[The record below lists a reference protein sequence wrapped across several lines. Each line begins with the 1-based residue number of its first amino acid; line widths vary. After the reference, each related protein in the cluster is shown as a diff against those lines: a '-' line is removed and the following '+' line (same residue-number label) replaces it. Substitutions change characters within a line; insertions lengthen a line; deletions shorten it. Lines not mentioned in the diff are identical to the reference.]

1 MKSFFYWII
10 ALGLTLIAAVYQRMT
25 GPTYPAKIQLI
36 LEEHQYTLRLPRSH
50 NSTENCTIV
59 LAIPDTAVH
68 AILQYKRYPTNEAY
82 QTISFR
88 REGEMLVAEL
98 PSQPPAG
105 KLEYSVELF
114 ASRQSSSSASTGPVI
129 IRFKG
134 AVPAWVLVPHIFLM
148 FFSMWISNLAGLFA
162 LSRKRQFKGAMT
174 ATVVLLFAGGLILGP
189 IVQKYAFGALWTG
202 FPFGMDLTDNKTL
215 IAFIFWIIAWV
226 GNRKKDRGW
235 LVVLAAVVQILVYS
249 IPHSLLGSELQYETG
264 KVITGVFYLC
274 MTIKNELKCKIRGA
288 KK

>member
-1 MKSFFYWII
+1 MKSFLYWLI
-10 ALGLTLIAAVYQRMT
+10 ALVITLIAAVYQRMT
-25 GPTYPAKIQLI
+25 GPTYPARIQMKLG
-36 LEEHQYTLRLPRSH
+36 EHQYSLRLPRSH
-50 NSTENCTIV
+50 TSTENCTIV
-59 LAIPDTAVH
+59 LPVPDTAVH
-68 AILQYKRYPTNEAY
+68 ALLQYKRYPTNEAY
-82 QTISFR
+82 QVLSFR

-105 KLEYSVELF
+105 KLEYSVQL
-114 ASRQSSSSASTGPVI
+114 SASGQPGSTVSAGPVI

-162 LSRKRQFKGAMT
+162 LNRKRQFRPAMT
-174 ATVVLLFAGGLILGP
+174 ATLVLLFAGGLILGP

-215 IAFIFWIIAWV
+215 IAFIFWVIAWA
-226 GNRKKDRGW
+226 GNRKKDRRG
-235 LVVLAAVVQILVYS
+235 LVVLAAAVQILVYS

-264 KVITGVFYLC
+264 KVVTGMLYFLC
-274 MTIKNELKCKIRGA
+274 MPIKNQA
-288 KK
+288 

>member
-1 MKSFFYWII
+1 MKSFLYWLI
-10 ALGLTLIAAVYQRMT
+10 ALFITLIAAVYQRMT
-25 GPTYPAKIQLI
+25 GPTYPARIQMKLG
-36 LEEHQYTLRLPRSH
+36 ENQYSLRLPRSH
-50 NSTENCTIV
+50 NSTENCTVV
-59 LAIPDTAVH
+59 LPVPDTAVH
-68 AILQYKRYPTNEAY
+68 AILQFKRYPTNEAY
-82 QTISFR
+82 QVVSFR
-88 REGEMLVAEL
+88 REGETLVAEL

-105 KLEYSVELF
+105 KLEYSVQLF
-114 ASRQSSSSASTGPVI
+114 FSKQPGFSVSSEPVI

-162 LSRKRQFKGAMT
+162 LSRKRQFRPAMT
-174 ATVVLLFAGGLILGP
+174 ATLVLLFAGGLILGP

-215 IAFIFWIIAWV
+215 IAFVFWIIAWA
-226 GNRKKDRGW
+226 GNRKKDRRG

-264 KVITGVFYLC
+264 KVVTGMLYFLC
-274 MTIKNELKCKIRGA
+274 MPIKNQV
-288 KK
+288 